1 MSTDIG
7 SQSGRDAALEL
18 LAASAYGDQDVSEVI
33 RPAAILDEQA
43 ARQVLADLSLNDARS
58 HGVWVAE
65 PGTWRRY
72 DRAWNGADGSPGS
85 AQLVGTI
92 QAIYGT
98 PTRHEITIY
107 RATVTG
113 QAAAEGW
120 TVTSLCD
127 DALKFAGLS
136 LETCPRATLA
146 PPPRPFRFGDAV
158 TP

>member
-7 SQSGRDAALEL
+7 ASGRDAAFEMLT
-18 LAASAYGDQDVSEVI
+18 AWASGDGDVSEVI
-33 RPAAILDEQA
+33 RPAAILNEEA
-43 ARQVLADLSLNDARS
+43 ARQVLADLSLNDARAQ
-58 HGVWVAE
+58 GVWVAE
-65 PGTWRRY
+65 PGTWKRY
-72 DRAWNGADGSPGS
+72 DRTWNGQDGTPGS

-113 QAAAEGW
+113 PAAVEGW

-127 DALKFAGLS
+127 DALRFAGLT
-136 LETCPRATLA
+136 LDTCPRATLA
-146 PPPRPFRFGDAV
+146 PPPRPFQFGDRV
-158 TP
+158 NP

>member
-1 MSTDIG
+1 MQS
-7 SQSGRDAALEL
+7 SSGRDAALEM
-18 LAASAYGDQDVSEVI
+18 LAASAYGDQDISEVI
-33 RPAAILDEQA
+33 RPAAILDEEA
-43 ARQVLADLSLNDARS
+43 ARQVLADLSMNDARA

-65 PGTWRRY
+65 PGIWRRY
-72 DRAWNGADGSPGS
+72 DRSWNGADGSPGS

-113 QAAAEGW
+113 PAAAEGW
-120 TVTSLCD
+120 SVTSLCD
-127 DALKFAGLS
+127 DALQFAGLS
-136 LETCPRATLA
+136 LDTCPRATLA
-146 PPPRPFRFGDAV
+146 PPPRPFRFGDTV

>member
-7 SQSGRDAALEL
+7 ASGRDAALEL

-33 RPAAILDEQA
+33 RPAAILDEEA
-43 ARQVLADLSLNDARS
+43 ARQVLAGVSLHDARA

-72 DRAWNGADGSPGS
+72 DRSWNGPEGSSPGS

-107 RATVTG
+107 RATVTA
-113 QAAAEGW
+113 QAVAEGW

-127 DALKFAGLS
+127 DALKFAHLS

-146 PPPRPFRFGDAV
+146 PPPRPFRFGDRV
-158 TP
+158 DP